1 MTDVLIQ
8 MQRTAWRFIEFPIT
22 ARKYGFQQEQA
33 RHRYIFRDQQLI
45 ESLGTENPTYR
56 YTIPFR
62 EDIAKGP
69 YKHLFTEVYPE
80 FLAACLDRTRGV
92 LSDPVHGDVNCKLVS
107 LAEDLDVNKRD
118 GIDVEAEWIIAPLE
132 SEIANDLGTQIK
144 TLQGAA
150 DDARRLDDEIKKV
163 DWRQLPPPE
172 PTVSPL
178 DFVSGIG
185 NQIEVAGGKVTAA
198 LADTAF
204 RLEKTVDTIDRLK
217 NPDTAQLRAQ
227 ARRLQ
232 AAIFR
237 MEDSTDVTGVHPLTR
252 TTTTAN
258 KSLSAM
264 AASMGMTVQQFIR
277 ENPRLA
283 RSPLVPAGTPIRR
296 YVDTALPPKK

>member
-33 RHRYIFRDQQLI
+33 RHRYIFRDVQLI

-62 EDIAKGP
+62 EDIARGP

-107 LAEDLDVNKRD
+107 LTEDLDVNRRD
-118 GIDVEAEWIIAPLE
+118 GIDVEAEWIVAPLE
-132 SEIANDLGTQIK
+132 SEVTQDLGTQIQ
-144 TLQGAA
+144 TLKGAA
-150 DDARRLDDEIKKV
+150 DNARKLDDAIKKV
-163 DWRQLPPPE
+163 DWKQLPSPE
-172 PTVSPL
+172 ATVSPL
-178 DFVSGIG
+178 DFVSSVG
-185 NQIEVAGGKVTAA
+185 NQVEVVASKVTAA
-198 LADTAF
+198 FADAAF
-204 RLEKTVDTIDRLK
+204 RLEKTIATIDRLK
-217 NPDTAQLRAQ
+217 NPDTTQLRQQ

-232 AAIFR
+232 AALFR
-237 MEDSTDVTGVHPLTR
+237 LEDQNDVTGTHPVQR
-252 TTTTAN
+252 VTTTAN

-264 AASMGMTVQQFIR
+264 AAELGMTVEQFVR
-277 ENPRLA
+277 LNPQCL
-283 RSPLVPAGTPIRR
+283 RSPLVRAGTELRSFS
-296 YVDTALPPKK
+296 DTSPAPKK